1 MRLVNELME
10 RMVLD
15 TESPS
20 RLRTV
25 RAYFAKWSSEWP
37 HDAALR
43 NVVAAFDARLKRLG
57 KKEPAAGSISNRA
70 RDIADEL
77 DLPGNA
83 LMLEF
88 LSEAETLLNA
98 DGYSPEQTYAL
109 MVQAAWEY
117 ATLILE
123 AGAQRQMQ

>member
-1 MRLVNELME
+1 
-10 RMVLD
+10 
-15 TESPS
+15 
-20 RLRTV
+20 V

-77 DLPGNA
+77 DLPVTH
-83 LMLEF
+83 LCWSFSQRLRPF
-88 LSEAETLLNA
+88 STL
-98 DGYSPEQTYAL
+98 TVT
-109 MVQAAWEY
+109 VQN
-117 ATLILE
+117 
-123 AGAQRQMQ
+123 RHMP

>member
-83 LMLEF
+83 LMLVSGLQPKSLTE
-88 LSEAETLLNA
+88 LNHPHMVAGPTQRSHRNCGALLFY
-98 DGYSPEQTYAL
+98 G
-109 MVQAAWEY
+109 V
-117 ATLILE
+117 I
-123 AGAQRQMQ
+123 